1 LRQSEYAM
9 TLVQEKS
16 TANARRD
23 PAAVKAVVAALAA
36 KFGNRLV
43 TSQAVR
49 EQHANT
55 TTWIANQPPDAVVFP
70 QSTSDVQDIVRICA
84 GHRVPVIP
92 FGTGTSLEG
101 HINAPRGGVSI
112 DFRDM
117 NRVLAVNA
125 QDLDCVVEPGITRK
139 QLNEH
144 LRDQGLFFP
153 LDPGADASL
162 GGMAATRCSGTNAVR
177 YGTMKDNVIALEV
190 VLPNGELMT
199 TARRAKKSSAGYDLT
214 RLMVGSEGTLGVITE
229 LTLKLSGIPE
239 AISGGVCPFPSVEA
253 ACNAAIA
260 TIQSGIPVARIELLD
275 ELQVKATNLYSKLAL
290 PEVPVLFVEFHGSP
304 AGVAEQAERFG
315 EIARDLGGGP
325 FEWATKPEDRTR
337 LWQAR
342 HDAYW
347 AGRGLR
353 PGAQAVATDVCVPIS
368 RLAECVTETQR
379 DIARE
384 RLIAPILGHVGDGNF
399 HLTLLVDTDDAA
411 EVKAAKGL
419 CERLVERALAMD
431 GTCTGEHGVGQ
442 GKMKYLAGE
451 LGQPALGVMAA
462 IKRALDPHDIMNPG
476 KIVATE

>member
-1 LRQSEYAM
+1 M

-16 TANARRD
+16 ARIARD
-23 PAAVKAVVAALAA
+23 PAAIKAVIVALAA
-36 KFGNRLV
+36 QLGNRLV

-55 TTWIANQPPDAVVFP
+55 TTWIASEPPDAVVFP
-70 QSTSDVQDIVRICA
+70 QTTDDVQDVVRICA
-84 GHRVPVIP
+84 AHRMPVIP

-101 HINAPRGGVSI
+101 HVNAPHGGVSI

-117 NRVLAVNA
+117 NRVLAVNS

-177 YGTMKDNVIALEV
+177 YGTMKDNVLALKV

-199 TARRAKKSSAGYDLT
+199 TARRAKKSAAGYDLT

-290 PEVPVLFVEFHGSP
+290 PEVPMLFVEFHGSP
-304 AGVAEQAERFG
+304 AGVAEQSERFG

-325 FEWATKPEDRTR
+325 FEWATRPEDRTR

-368 RLAECVTETQR
+368 RLAECVTATQR
-379 DIARE
+379 EIAE
-384 RLIAPILGHVGDGNF
+384 LRLVAPILGHVGDGNF
-399 HLTLLVDTDDAA
+399 HLTLLVDMADPA
-411 EVKAAKGL
+411 EVKAAKIL

-451 LGQPALGVMAA
+451 LGHPALEAMAA
-462 IKRALDPHDIMNPG
+462 IKRAIDPDNIMNPG
-476 KIVATE
+476 KIVPIE